1 MRPLHLW
8 RWLSLLFA
16 GLSALRTARTQ
27 VCRRRCRC
35 CWSSSHQAP
44 SNCPRYAVQVPVDGC
59 GLPGVARHHLL
70 FALLALRNQGRL
82 DLPWA
87 WLCVAG
93 GCGRPEY
100 ACINPEIG
108 MDRSAMDAHRVGA
121 VCASR
126 GSWCACLRARRLQA
140 DSGDLGACMSCCDAI
155 ENPPTVLEQ
164 QPENRYLAP
173 PPNIQ
178 RQSP

>member
-1 MRPLHLW
+1 VRPLHLW

-70 FALLALRNQGRL
+70 FALSALGFQGRFGL
-82 DLPWA
+82 A
-87 WLCVAG
+87 WGLLRVAG
-93 GCGRPEY
+93 GSRRP
-100 ACINPEIG
+100 AHMDIHPG
-108 MDRSAMDAHRVGA
+108 LGLDRSAMVAHRVDA

-126 GSWCACLRARRLQA
+126 GSSCACLRAGLLQA
-140 DSGDLGACMSCCDAI
+140 DSGDLGACSSCCDAA
-155 ENPPTVLEQ
+155 TAVLGVRVG
-164 QPENRYLAP
+164 P
-173 PPNIQ
+173 
-178 RQSP
+178 